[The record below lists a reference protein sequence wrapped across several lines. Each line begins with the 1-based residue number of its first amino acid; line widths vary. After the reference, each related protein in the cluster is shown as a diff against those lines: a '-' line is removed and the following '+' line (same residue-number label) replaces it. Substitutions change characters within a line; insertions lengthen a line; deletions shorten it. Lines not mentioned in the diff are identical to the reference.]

1 MFNQLKTKLTLLYT
15 LSLLCLLLL
24 FIGVLYLLISHEI
37 NEKELDELQVYFN
50 KEKWDFIEDLDE
62 RDHHGLKFDPNRRIF
77 YFVFNQQDEL
87 VYGEETVRDLSSW
100 VVKGI
105 SSKGESFTWRTEWK
119 QNHLLLV
126 KKPLMSNGDS
136 RGFVVIGMN
145 ITGEQHLIQNIT
157 WTLFILTLFF
167 SLLFAFLGYY
177 FAGQAMKPIKN
188 SYLKQ
193 EKFVSDA
200 SHELRTPLSIFYSSV
215 DLLMR
220 EEKDRLSTFGQEV
233 LEDVKK
239 EAMLMSNLINN
250 LLVLARSD
258 KKEWMLEMKEV
269 NLSRLAAS
277 VYTRFSRKMIN
288 PIQFNQKIQKDVYI
302 VCDEMKIQQLLYILL
317 DNAFRYTKEGKVTL
331 SLKAINSKIF
341 LAVEDTGCG
350 IAGNDLPYIFDRFYQ
365 ADLSR
370 GKGGSGLG
378 LSIAQTIVNAHGGTI
393 QAESTVGSG
402 TILTVIFSVNK

>member
-100 VVKGI
+100 VAKGI
-105 SSKGESFTWRTEWK
+105 SSKGEFFTWRTEWK

-126 KKPLMSNGDS
+126 KKPLMSNGGS

-145 ITGEQHLIQNIT
+145 ITSEQHLIQNIT

-220 EEKDRLSTFGQEV
+220 EEKDRLSIFGQEV

-288 PIQFNQKIQKDVYI
+288 PIQFDQKIQKDVYI

-331 SLKAINSKIF
+331 SLKAINCKIF

-350 IAGNDLPYIFDRFYQ
+350 IAGNDLPYIFDRFYR

-393 QAESTVGSG
+393 QAESTIGSG